1 MKTYEEFLVII
12 NVAALIVAI
21 LVYVNSNDKGTKK

>member
-1 MKTYEEFLVII
+1 MSTYEEFMVII
-12 NVAALIVAI
+12 NIAALIVTI